1 VTFFH
6 ILTEIVGE
14 KESRLR
20 LGMRMMGLKTSVY
33 WLVWFFTGA
42 LYILLSTLVLIGA
55 GLACQFAFFVN
66 SNFFA
71 VFLLFFLFGIAM
83 VCFAFWLSSLI
94 SSSKT
99 AQTVGYA
106 IILVGFVFQAIM
118 SSGNGALV
126 DMLWADDLPPWVLF
140 VRWVLTQYPP
150 FNFDKAFADIA
161 FKSSDT
167 LNLSEGRIVKGK
179 GFEWDDLFEGR
190 AINFFGT
197 HVEIPA
203 PMQQIL
209 WLVINTAIYGL
220 VGLYLDNV
228 LPGEHGSPR
237 HLFFFLDPYYWGWK
251 KAKIRMKDTDDA
263 LEHNRDAFARGE
275 YDEYVQEEVTR
286 AIEDTENDSA
296 VRVMQM
302 TKKYRHY
309 LCLPSQRDVTAVD
322 NLSFTIDEGEIF
334 CLLGH
339 NGAGKTTTIN
349 MMTGL
354 FTPSSGT
361 AFIYGH
367 NVLSDMDE
375 IQNITGVCPQHNILW
390 DELTAREHLI
400 FFAVLKRIPPMQI
413 RDEVNDKLH
422 QMGLSSVADDRVG
435 SFSGGMKRR
444 LSVAISAIGDP
455 KIIFMDEPT
464 TGLDPVHKREVWH
477 LIESIRKERVILLTT
492 HSMEEADV
500 LASRIAIMSG
510 GKLRCLGNSLHLKST
525 YGTGYRI
532 NALLKSTD
540 MFQPFVE
547 RLYAHWP
554 WLKGHVTGS
563 LVQRSVIL
571 TVDTEHKSFVPELVK
586 FVGRSD
592 LVSEWGMSHST
603 LEDVFLHVTSK
614 HSEEVREMHLNDNVD
629 DVLRQ
634 HNSASIN
641 DTNSNESD
649 NEQGTHVHIDQQ
661 HYLDVSQSF
670 PFRALF
676 RKNFSLQ
683 KRQTFT
689 NLCQI
694 LTPVLV
700 MAILVLLQLIIRA
713 QLGDNFN
720 KRELVPSVPFPL
732 NEHGLKSPFAANDV
746 LFMQYMET
754 KHLQQRMYDL
764 TSEEMPQDT
773 NNTSAATCFTYF
785 LMSSDS
791 ETMNHS
797 IGYAAED
804 GARAGLLGQIN
815 QRTCQLLNDTTLQV
829 PFFEK
834 RSSYEEIQGELF
846 HDIVTL
852 NNNSLTDVQQPP
864 LMYLLPDGYVSFH
877 ELNVTA
883 AKLKYTMSVNDNI
896 VYKYHRANNFTRLDL
911 PGNLTI
917 NIPGSTLDLTGQIL
931 IVKEGQMQLLSLI
944 NQAFMAQVG
953 DQHHIAQPGNDTKSM
968 WLNARFVQ
976 RMPYYASANLLAILE
991 AFGAFLYP
999 VALCLQLPI
1008 YIYLLVLE
1016 KSQKLKDMMQAHGM
1030 QSRHYVA
1037 TNYIFFYL
1045 LYMLAFGFLW
1055 LSGLAAEIRFFTQ
1068 TDPLLLFLFLFGWG
1082 HCLIA
1087 LAFLIST
1094 FLSSPRA
1101 STLVGYTIALLGTL
1115 IAEVVS
1121 IGIYG
1126 PFAFSIGTE
1135 LPKWLLIWP
1144 QFSFVRGIYLLNDA
1158 CAQRFSCYGPLWTL
1172 SIDDE
1177 FIDCLFFLYGAA
1189 LVYGALA
1196 VCAQRGWR
1204 RTFFC
1209 QRVVTSHRPSV
1220 ATPTSSGYGQ
1230 SLQEMPKEAENEALL
1245 NEEAGVMAQ
1254 EDPDC
1259 RNERKR
1265 VHDGDYPNN
1274 APLVVGDLHHEYG
1287 PNKSALSSLCLVVE
1301 EGECF
1306 GLLGENGAGKTTT
1319 IGILTG
1325 LVTPTS
1331 GWAMVAGYDVTTD
1344 LPNVQRRIGVCPQ
1357 FDVLWDTLTVEEH
1370 LLFYARL
1377 KGIAPGQEKDH
1388 THKLLQQVGLFNV
1401 RTRLAGNLSGGMKR
1415 RLSVAIALVGNSRIV
1430 FLDEPTTGLDP
1441 ASRRQLWDII
1451 LAARQGRAVLLT
1463 THSMEEA
1470 EILCTRLGIL
1480 AKGVLCCLGT
1490 QQHLKNTYGE
1500 GFRLQIN
1507 FDVRDEERAREFI
1520 LKTFDNA
1527 TMLATFK
1534 GTEEYQL
1541 EKDTP
1546 VHRVFDVME
1555 KFAARQGIID
1565 WSITQIGLLD
1575 VFQKIVAA
1583 SHFLDPSEE
1592 DIFTTV

>member
-1 VTFFH
+1 
-6 ILTEIVGE
+6 
-14 KESRLR
+14 
-20 LGMRMMGLKTSVY
+20 
-33 WLVWFFTGA
+33 
-42 LYILLSTLVLIGA
+42 
-55 GLACQFAFFVN
+55 
-66 SNFFA
+66 
-71 VFLLFFLFGIAM
+71 
-83 VCFAFWLSSLI
+83 
-94 SSSKT
+94 
-99 AQTVGYA
+99 
-106 IILVGFVFQAIM
+106 
-118 SSGNGALV
+118 
-126 DMLWADDLPPWVLF
+126 
-140 VRWVLTQYPP
+140 
-150 FNFDKAFADIA
+150 
-161 FKSSDT
+161 
-167 LNLSEGRIVKGK
+167 
-179 GFEWDDLFEGR
+179 
-190 AINFFGT
+190 
-197 HVEIPA
+197 
-203 PMQQIL
+203 
-209 WLVINTAIYGL
+209 
-220 VGLYLDNV
+220 
-228 LPGEHGSPR
+228 
-237 HLFFFLDPYYWGWK
+237 
-251 KAKIRMKDTDDA
+251 
-263 LEHNRDAFARGE
+263 
-275 YDEYVQEEVTR
+275 
-286 AIEDTENDSA
+286 
-296 VRVMQM
+296 
-302 TKKYRHY
+302 
-309 LCLPSQRDVTAVD
+309 
-322 NLSFTIDEGEIF
+322 
-334 CLLGH
+334 
-339 NGAGKTTTIN
+339 
-349 MMTGL
+349 
-354 FTPSSGT
+354 
-361 AFIYGH
+361 
-367 NVLSDMDE
+367 
-375 IQNITGVCPQHNILW
+375 
-390 DELTAREHLI
+390 
-400 FFAVLKRIPPMQI
+400 
-413 RDEVNDKLH
+413 
-422 QMGLSSVADDRVG
+422 
-435 SFSGGMKRR
+435 
-444 LSVAISAIGDP
+444 
-455 KIIFMDEPT
+455 
-464 TGLDPVHKREVWH
+464 
-477 LIESIRKERVILLTT
+477 
-492 HSMEEADV
+492 
-500 LASRIAIMSG
+500 
-510 GKLRCLGNSLHLKST
+510 
-525 YGTGYRI
+525 
-532 NALLKSTD
+532 
-540 MFQPFVE
+540 
-547 RLYAHWP
+547 
-554 WLKGHVTGS
+554 
-563 LVQRSVIL
+563 
-571 TVDTEHKSFVPELVK
+571 
-586 FVGRSD
+586 
-592 LVSEWGMSHST
+592 
-603 LEDVFLHVTSK
+603 
-614 HSEEVREMHLNDNVD
+614 MH
-629 DVLRQ
+629 
-634 HNSASIN
+634 
-641 DTNSNESD
+641 
-649 NEQGTHVHIDQQ
+649 
-661 HYLDVSQSF
+661 
-670 PFRALF
+670 
-676 RKNFSLQ
+676 
-683 KRQTFT
+683 
-689 NLCQI
+689 
-694 LTPVLV
+694 
-700 MAILVLLQLIIRA
+700 
-713 QLGDNFN
+713 
-720 KRELVPSVPFPL
+720 
-732 NEHGLKSPFAANDV
+732 
-746 LFMQYMET
+746 
-754 KHLQQRMYDL
+754 
-764 TSEEMPQDT
+764 
-773 NNTSAATCFTYF
+773 
-785 LMSSDS
+785 
-791 ETMNHS
+791 
-797 IGYAAED
+797 
-804 GARAGLLGQIN
+804 
-815 QRTCQLLNDTTLQV
+815 
-829 PFFEK
+829 
-834 RSSYEEIQGELF
+834 
-846 HDIVTL
+846 
-852 NNNSLTDVQQPP
+852 
-864 LMYLLPDGYVSFH
+864 
-877 ELNVTA
+877 
-883 AKLKYTMSVNDNI
+883 
-896 VYKYHRANNFTRLDL
+896 
-911 PGNLTI
+911 
-917 NIPGSTLDLTGQIL
+917 
-931 IVKEGQMQLLSLI
+931 
-944 NQAFMAQVG
+944 
-953 DQHHIAQPGNDTKSM
+953 
-968 WLNARFVQ
+968 
-976 RMPYYASANLLAILE
+976 
-991 AFGAFLYP
+991 
-999 VALCLQLPI
+999 
-1008 YIYLLVLE
+1008 
-1016 KSQKLKDMMQAHGM
+1016 
-1030 QSRHYVA
+1030 
-1037 TNYIFFYL
+1037 
-1045 LYMLAFGFLW
+1045 
-1055 LSGLAAEIRFFTQ
+1055 
-1068 TDPLLLFLFLFGWG
+1068 
-1082 HCLIA
+1082 
-1087 LAFLIST
+1087 
-1094 FLSSPRA
+1094 RA